1 MLDQMI
7 LENKNLIYS
16 IIHKYTYYYD
26 KEDLFQT
33 GVIGLIKAY
42 RNYNTSMNT
51 KFSTYAYTYILSEVL
66 AYVNY
71 NKDIRLG
78 KEYQKLYK
86 KINEAKTILTQR
98 LMKEPST
105 YELSL
110 FLELD
115 EKVIIQILELT
126 QSFSALD
133 EIVSNDDKNLSLLDT
148 ISYQDKDDIIDNL
161 ILKEAINGL
170 TEEEKRL
177 LWMRYYDDRT
187 QQEVANMLG
196 TNQVNVS
203 RSEKKVLQRLRN
215 DFKEVA

>member
-71 NKDIRLG
+71 NKDIRLS

-133 EIVSNDDKNLSLLDT
+133 EIVSNDDKNLCLLDT
-148 ISYQDKDDIIDNL
+148 ISYQDKDDMIDNL

-170 TEEEKRL
+170 TEEEKKL

>member
-148 ISYQDKDDIIDNL
+148 ISYQDKDDMIDNL

-170 TEEEKRL
+170 TEEEKKL